1 MNSVTQVTMTAL
13 LTNIEG
19 GHLTALEA
27 KYRRSEKFHYKK
39 ISYSSYFNKIK
50 THEIFYNENY
60 TFNIMYKAQTCTSLF
75 YSY

>member
-27 KYRRSEKFHYKK
+27 KYRRSEKFRYKK
-39 ISYSSYFNKIK
+39 VHIAHTLTKLKHTRFFTMKI
-50 THEIFYNENY
+50 IPSNN
-60 TFNIMYKAQTCTSLF
+60 
-75 YSY
+75 